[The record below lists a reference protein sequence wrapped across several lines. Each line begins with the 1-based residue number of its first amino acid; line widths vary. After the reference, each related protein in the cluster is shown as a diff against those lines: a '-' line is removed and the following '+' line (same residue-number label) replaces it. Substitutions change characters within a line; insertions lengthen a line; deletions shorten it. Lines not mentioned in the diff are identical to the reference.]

1 VNTQG
6 RFLDDGKGRL
16 VAPNDEADWVRAID
30 GESISQLESD
40 VEVAA
45 KRCGRRIGPSPPTN
59 GLPAFLGRGTQR
71 PTGVG

>member
-45 KRCGRRIGPSPPTN
+45 S
-59 GLPAFLGRGTQR
+59 A
-71 PTGVG
+71 VGGG